1 MLPVLIAFAGVLIAA
16 VATGM
21 IAGRCVRGSGMCF
34 AVWTVAALGLM
45 VALAAA
51 GVGLA
56 TGFTPATFRAVEIGA
71 QLIAPLWLA
80 WGLIELVSRSEAV
93 RLGARL
99 SYGFV
104 LTAVA
109 GLILAAD
116 PLSAMPFSKAW
127 PVAGQHYQP
136 VPRDALLL
144 AQAAAIAG
152 TLAAVSVAWAR
163 ARSEPEW
170 APLMAGVGALGL
182 AVLLT
187 VLLRFSLPARSAYP
201 LAAALAAGLVWF
213 GVTRGLRTVDESWRP
228 VGRGD
233 RSWRRSRSRRDG
245 QRQDDRGY
253 EQDYQ
258 PQDYERQDYE
268 PQRHE
273 PGQYR
278 QDEYGRSQYGRYNQ
292 DQRVPDPYAQ
302 GQYGQDAYGQAQY
315 AQEQYAQEQYG
326 QAQRSRDQYGQGQ
339 PSRDQYGQGQPSR
352 DQPSRDQPSRDRY
365 SQGQHSQGQH
375 SRGQHSQGQQS
386 RDQQSRDQQSRDQQ
400 SRDQYGREQ
409 YAQDQYSQGQY
420 PQEQYNR
427 EQYGPD
433 PYSRDPYGQEQ
444 YRPTSSRQG
453 SSGPD
458 RYGSDR
464 YGSERRGPDPYGP
477 GTGHN
482 GYGRDGRYEGDGRAE
497 RSGSQPT
504 AVPLSQ
510 QLPEMPAVP
519 VAEDE
524 LPAPTARGGSQSRP
538 YGRLQIFTLLDD
550 KAADFDR
557 LAEQTAEEVRIGEP
571 DTLVY
576 VIHLVPNAPMQRI
589 FYEIYR
595 DRAAFDSHENKSYT
609 KRFVSERRAYVL
621 ATNVIELRL
630 KYAKVAP
637 LPVDSRQLDA
647 GRTAR
652 AQLPPG
658 PTPVTPRHE
667 ATTARHAASAPRQAG
682 SSGQWAQPPAD
693 PRYGRV

>member
-21 IAGRCVRGSGMCF
+21 IAGRCVRGPGMCI

-71 QLIAPLWLA
+71 QLIAPLWLT

-93 RLGARL
+93 RFGARL

-104 LTAVA
+104 LTVVA
-109 GLILAAD
+109 GLILATD

-136 VPRDALLL
+136 VPHDALLL

-152 TLAAVSVAWAR
+152 TLAAVSAAWAR

-170 APLMAGVGALGL
+170 APLMVGIGALGL

-201 LAAALAAGLVWF
+201 LVAALAAGLVWF

-245 QRQDDRGY
+245 QRQDERDY

-258 PQDYERQDYE
+258 PQEYERQDYE
-268 PQRHE
+268 PQRYE
-273 PGQYR
+273 SGQYR

-302 GQYGQDAYGQAQY
+302 GQYGQDAYRQAQY
-315 AQEQYAQEQYG
+315 SQDEYGQDQYG

-339 PSRDQYGQGQPSR
+339 PSRDQPSR

-365 SQGQHSQGQH
+365 SQGQHSQGQ
-375 SRGQHSQGQQS
+375 
-386 RDQQSRDQQSRDQQ
+386 Q

-409 YAQDQYSQGQY
+409 YPQDQYSQAQHS
-420 PQEQYNR
+420 QAQHSQD
-427 EQYGPD
+427 QYGPD
-433 PYSRDPYGQEQ
+433 PYTRDPYGQEQ
-444 YRPTSSRQG
+444 YRPTSHRQG
-453 SSGPD
+453 SS
-458 RYGSDR
+458 GSDR

-477 GTGHN
+477 GTGHNGHN

-504 AVPLSQ
+504 AVPLGQ
-510 QLPEMPAVP
+510 QLPEMPAVS

-524 LPAPTARGGSQSRP
+524 LPAPASRGGSQSRP

-647 GRTAR
+647 GRAAR